1 MDNQVLF
8 TIITLALISILFLIA
23 YINSKKIP
31 ERKREKILSKLE
43 EIESQSKSVEGYA
56 RRDAVIKLDNLL
68 SKAFNIRYGNDITI
82 GENLKKAKGLY
93 DKTLY
98 QQIWDVHKI
107 RNEVVHKDREI
118 SLPESEDIYRIYKL
132 GIRHA
137 LK

>member
-68 SKAFNIRYGNDITI
+68 GKAFNIRYGNDITV

>member
-68 SKAFNIRYGNDITI
+68 NKAFNIRYGNDITV

-132 GIRHA
+132 GIRHV